1 MYEID
6 PRIKEG
12 VGMQKNYTNNPH
24 FTCINVTG
32 SGAFATGSQ
41 QGEVRFYKSIG
52 KNANNK
58 FTSEGGP
65 VLSLDTT
72 KDGMWVL
79 ATFKRFLRLIPTA
92 T

>member
-1 MYEID
+1 
-6 PRIKEG
+6 
-12 VGMQKNYTNNPH
+12 MQKNYTNNPH
-24 FTCINVTG
+24 FTCISVTG
-32 SGAFATGSQ
+32 SGAFATGSE
-41 QGEVRFYKSIG
+41 QGEVRFYKNIG